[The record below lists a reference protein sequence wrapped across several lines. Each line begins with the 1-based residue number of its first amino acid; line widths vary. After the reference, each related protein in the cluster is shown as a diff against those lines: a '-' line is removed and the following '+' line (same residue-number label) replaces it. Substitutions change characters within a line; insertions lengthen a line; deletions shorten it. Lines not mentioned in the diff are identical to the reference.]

1 MTAKSGRF
9 DVGFSCSDW
18 VTVPR
23 WAIVVGELLDLP
35 LDVPDESIQATYDG
49 RITIWATYDG
59 RITIW
64 GLTEDDLKKVLDWAE
79 DNYGFALLD
88 YVDTP
93 WSAQSLKPV
102 RKFGQRVDSAQK
114 VFDSIMQTKING
126 KKVIR
131 GGLN

>member
-9 DVGFSCSDW
+9 DVGFSCGDW

-35 LDVPDESIQATYDG
+35 LDVPDESIQATYG
-49 RITIWATYDG
+49 GY
-59 RITIW
+59 ITIW

-79 DNYGFALLD
+79 ENYGFVLLD
-88 YVDTP
+88 YVDAP

-102 RKFGQRVDSAQK
+102 RNGQRVDSAQG
-114 VFDSIMQTKING
+114 VCESIMDTKVNG
-126 KKVIR
+126 KNVIK

>member
-1 MTAKSGRF
+1 MTAKDGRF
-9 DVGFSCSDW
+9 DAGFSCGDW

-35 LDVPDESIQATYDG
+35 LDVPDESIQAAYDG
-49 RITIWATYDG
+49 C
-59 RITIW
+59 ITIW

-88 YVDTP
+88 YVDAP
-93 WSAQSLKPV
+93 WSAQSLKP
-102 RKFGQRVDSAQK
+102 RKCGQRVDSAQK
-114 VFDSIMQTKING
+114 VFESIMQTKING
-126 KKVIR
+126 KKVIK

>member
-1 MTAKSGRF
+1 MTAKDGRF

-49 RITIWATYDG
+49 C
-59 RITIW
+59 ITIW
-64 GLTEDDLKKVLDWAE
+64 GLTEDDLMRVLEWAE

-88 YVDTP
+88 YVDAS

-102 RKFGQRVDSAQK
+102 RNWQRVDSAQK
-114 VFDSIMQTKING
+114 VYESIMETKING
-126 KKVIR
+126 KKVIK
-131 GGLN
+131 GGLS

>member
-1 MTAKSGRF
+1 MTAKDGRF
-9 DVGFSCSDW
+9 DAGFSCSDW

-49 RITIWATYDG
+49 C
-59 RITIW
+59 ITIW

-79 DNYGFALLD
+79 ENYGFVLLD
-88 YVDTP
+88 YVDAS
-93 WSAQSLKPV
+93 WSAQSLTPV
-102 RKFGQRVDSAQK
+102 RNRQRVDSAQK
-114 VFDSIMQTKING
+114 VFESIMQTKING
-126 KKVIR
+126 KNVIK

>member
-1 MTAKSGRF
+1 MTAKGGRF
-9 DVGFSCSDW
+9 DAGFSCGDW

-49 RITIWATYDG
+49 C
-59 RITIW
+59 ITIW
-64 GLTEDDLKKVLDWAE
+64 GLTEDDLMHVLEWAE
-79 DNYGFALLD
+79 ENYGFALLD
-88 YVDTP
+88 YVDAS
-93 WSAQSLKPV
+93 WSAQSLTPV

-114 VFDSIMQTKING
+114 VFESIMETKING
-126 KKVIR
+126 KKVIK